1 MGLEIQAPEPIAMT
15 LSHSPPTR
23 KGGLRK
29 RIGEDAGIRTR
40 ILFIAILPS
49 MLIAIAL
56 TTYFTHQGM
65 QDAQRALDNQ
75 ARQSALILAASGEYA
90 LISGN
95 QELLDKVIRKERAR
109 ADLSYAAIYEINGP
123 LKAQSGVAPISD
135 NNWPRQLSDGKGH
148 LINGIIYR
156 ANSIEL
162 PRLPD
167 STDFS
172 DVEREAPEV
181 NTPLGLAVVGVSTHG
196 IVAQKNWLLV
206 SAGFLLLA
214 ALAITASMAWR
225 LSAKLTGQIRHI
237 SKTVHRIAKG
247 EFSVRAR
254 EDTGGE
260 IGQLEQGINQMAQ
273 ALYEHHAHLE
283 DRILEATAKLAAQ
296 KNEAERANIAKSKF
310 FAAAS
315 HDLRQ
320 PLHALVLFV
329 GALKERI
336 HYPEVRTLV
345 DHIEASVDAMEM
357 LFNSL
362 LDISRLDA
370 GVIEV
375 NRQHF
380 SLDCLLERLKKQF
393 APQAAEKG
401 LKFRV
406 LPCKSTL
413 YSDPILLERIMLN
426 LVSNAIRYTDRGGIL
441 VGCRRRGKNLLIQVW
456 DSGRG
461 IPDQQQDMVFQEF
474 FQLDNPE
481 RDRSKGLGLGLSIV
495 ARLAILLDHPLTLKS
510 RPRRGTV
517 FDIQVPLGSAAL
529 AAKSNQQISPTSA
542 LAIKLAVLIDDEEA
556 ILRAMEELFDNWK
569 IDLVAARTVEDAF
582 QVLDETDRIPDL
594 VISDYRLPDN
604 MDGLKVL
611 EAFRSR
617 YGASLPA
624 IILTGDT
631 APESIQTLNQA
642 GFTVL
647 HKPLRPA
654 RLRSLL
660 AHLFRPGPKSQ

>member
-1 MGLEIQAPEPIAMT
+1 MA

-23 KGGLRK
+23 KGGLWK

-65 QDAQRALDNQ
+65 QAAQHALDNQ
-75 ARQSALILAASGEYA
+75 ARQSALILAASGQYA

-123 LKAQSGVAPISD
+123 LKAQSGVAPISGD
-135 NNWPRQLSDGKGH
+135 NWPKQLSDGRGH

-172 DVEREAPEV
+172 DVERGTAEV
-181 NTPLGLAVVGVSTHG
+181 NMPLGLAVVGVSTQE

-214 ALAITASMAWR
+214 ALAVTASMAWR
-225 LSAKLTGQIRHI
+225 LSAKLTDQIRHI

-247 EFSVRAR
+247 EFSVRAM
-254 EDTGGE
+254 EDAGGE
-260 IGQLEQGINQMAQ
+260 IGQLEQGVNQMAQ
-273 ALYEHHAHLE
+273 ALYEHQAHLE
-283 DRILEATAKLAAQ
+283 DRILEATARLAAQ

-401 LKFRV
+401 LRFRV

-426 LVSNAIRYTDRGGIL
+426 LVSNAIRYTDQGGIL

-456 DSGRG
+456 DSGQG

-481 RDRSKGLGLGLSIV
+481 RDRSKGLGLGLAIV
-495 ARLAILLDHPLTLKS
+495 ARLAILLDHPLTLNS
-510 RPRRGTV
+510 RPGRGTV

-631 APESIQTLNQA
+631 APESIQALNQA

>member
-1 MGLEIQAPEPIAMT
+1 M
-15 LSHSPPTR
+15 
-23 KGGLRK
+23 
-29 RIGEDAGIRTR
+29 
-40 ILFIAILPS
+40 
-49 MLIAIAL
+49 
-56 TTYFTHQGM
+56 
-65 QDAQRALDNQ
+65 
-75 ARQSALILAASGEYA
+75 
-90 LISGN
+90 
-95 QELLDKVIRKERAR
+95 
-109 ADLSYAAIYEINGP
+109 
-123 LKAQSGVAPISD
+123 
-135 NNWPRQLSDGKGH
+135 
-148 LINGIIYR
+148 
-156 ANSIEL
+156 
-162 PRLPD
+162 
-167 STDFS
+167 
-172 DVEREAPEV
+172 
-181 NTPLGLAVVGVSTHG
+181 PLGLAVVGVSTQE

-214 ALAITASMAWR
+214 ALAVTASMAWR
-225 LSAKLTGQIRHI
+225 LSAKLTDQIRHI

-247 EFSVRAR
+247 EFSVRAM
-254 EDTGGE
+254 EDAGGE
-260 IGQLEQGINQMAQ
+260 IGQLEQGVNQMAQ
-273 ALYEHHAHLE
+273 ALYEHQAHLE
-283 DRILEATAKLAAQ
+283 DRILEATARLAAQ

-401 LKFRV
+401 LRFRV

-426 LVSNAIRYTDRGGIL
+426 LVSNAIRYTDQGGIL

-456 DSGRG
+456 DSGQG

-481 RDRSKGLGLGLSIV
+481 RDRSKGLGLGLAIV
-495 ARLAILLDHPLTLKS
+495 ARLAILLDHPLTLNS
-510 RPRRGTV
+510 RPGRGTV

-631 APESIQTLNQA
+631 APESIQALNQA